1 MEDHQ
6 WEAARADAHALGS
19 RIAGIRETV
28 PLHLAGGRILAADLT
43 AAYPMPH
50 WATSAMDGYAVN
62 GTGPWKLLRAHAA
75 NPAAADRVVLADGE
89 ASAVVTGSLI
99 PEGATAILR
108 VEHSTL
114 QGSLLSSERTLRA
127 GDDIRPSGTEASAG
141 DLLAAAGTLLRAGVI
156 ATAAVAGHDELPV
169 AAVPPVHLVFTGD
182 EVITSGHP
190 TPGQVRDGFSPV
202 LPLVVAA
209 LGGTVAS
216 STRIGD
222 TLAAT
227 IAAIDGE
234 DARAAALVVTTGGT
248 GFSDRDFVRA
258 AVSAIGGRE
267 AISSVAMRPGHPSMV
282 AVLPDNRL
290 LVALPGNPL
299 AALMAVATL
308 VDPILRGA
316 NGSALAELHAA
327 TSATDFSKLPGRTRL
342 IPARWVPAVGGAG
355 PDALAP
361 AEHVAPAML
370 RGLAAADA
378 ILVVGPDGA
387 TSGDPVP
394 YLRLP
399 W

>member
-6 WEAARADAHALGS
+6 WAAARNDAHALGA
-19 RIAGIRETV
+19 RIAGTPETV
-28 PLHLAGGRILAADLT
+28 PLHLAGGRILAADLV
-43 AAYPMPH
+43 AGYPMPH
-50 WATSAMDGYAVN
+50 CATSAMDGYAVN
-62 GTGPWKLLRAHAA
+62 GPGPWRLLKVLAA
-75 NPAAADRVVLADGE
+75 NPGAGDRVVLAAGE
-89 ASAVVTGSLI
+89 ATAVVTGSLI
-99 PEGATAILR
+99 PEGATSILR

-114 QGSLLSSERTLRA
+114 QGSRLSSERTLRP
-127 GDDIRPSGTEASAG
+127 GTDIRPSGTEASAG
-141 DLLAAAGTLLRAGVI
+141 ELLAVAGTLLRAGVI
-156 ATAAVAGHDELPV
+156 ATAAVAGHDEIPV
-169 AAVPPVHLVFTGD
+169 AAVPAVHLVFTGD
-182 EVITSGHP
+182 EVITSGRP
-190 TPGQVRDGFSPV
+190 APGQVRDGFSPV
-202 LPLVVAA
+202 LPQVIAD
-209 LGGTVAS
+209 LGGRVVGSA
-216 STRIGD
+216 RIGD

-227 IAAIDGE
+227 IEAIDGD
-234 DARAAALVVTTGGT
+234 DARAADLVVTTGGT

-258 AVSAIGGRE
+258 AVRAIGGTE

-282 AVLPDNRL
+282 AVLPGNRV

-316 NGSALAELHAA
+316 CGSELAELRSAP
-327 TSATDFSKLPGRTRL
+327 SATDFARLPGRTRL
-342 IPARWVPAVGGAG
+342 VPARWVPADGGIG
-355 PDALAP
+355 PDLLAP

-387 TSGDPVP
+387 TAGAPVP